1 MGSSLRVGSLFVHL
15 RPRTA
20 RMPVLTVGG
29 FVVVSGADGEE
40 ESSEFRE
47 VLVAVARGL
56 SLNTVRAAARAAA
69 EAQPQV
75 RTEL

>member
-1 MGSSLRVGSLFVHL
+1 M
-15 RPRTA
+15 
-20 RMPVLTVGG
+20 
-29 FVVVSGADGEE
+29 VVSGADGEE